1 MGYDGFQSMSQAPPV
16 AAVASTATRRSQMLS
31 ALPQMD
37 QVGEHYSVTH
47 AHTRS
52 TNYISCMEFMRAN
65 PLSKSH
71 EFAKGSD
78 FVLWSTLALGN
89 VLSLAC
95 KAFVWFWIDS
105 RLQFAALCSRLHRFC
120 SVLQIG
126 ILRWSLS
133 SFWSAGQNVSSQAS
147 CKRLANAL
155 EIQKIAFCRRQ
166 KWSVSEPLVSLINFF
181 DCLILFIFLQFSF
194 RAFCALMWTDVLVY

>member
-47 AHTRS
+47 AHTRN

-78 FVLWSTLALGN
+78 FVLWSTLALGKTYCPLHVKPLFDFGSIPDFN
-89 VLSLAC
+89 LQPCVLGC
-95 KAFVWFWIDS
+95 TD
-105 RLQFAALCSRLHRFC
+105 FAAFFR
-120 SVLQIG
+120 
-126 ILRWSLS
+126 
-133 SFWSAGQNVSSQAS
+133 
-147 CKRLANAL
+147 
-155 EIQKIAFCRRQ
+155 
-166 KWSVSEPLVSLINFF
+166 SEF
-181 DCLILFIFLQFSF
+181 
-194 RAFCALMWTDVLVY
+194 

>member
-1 MGYDGFQSMSQAPPV
+1 MGYDGSQSMSQAPPV

-37 QVGEHYSVTH
+37 QVGE
-47 AHTRS
+47 
-52 TNYISCMEFMRAN
+52 MEFMRAN
-65 PLSKSH
+65 SLSKSH